1 MSTESLESQASQEPT
16 VDDMMTTTATEDANS
31 NCRFRVAGF
40 DFGLETEIVQEV
52 LKTQQITSVPKA
64 PQSVRGLINLRGQI
78 VPAVDVRQILGFE
91 PCDPKT
97 AMNVVVFT
105 DSGSVSLLVDEIE
118 DVLMVNTESFELAP
132 GTLQGTARELTR
144 GAYKLQ
150 DRLLLLLDVGKTLE
164 VAC

>member
-1 MSTESLESQASQEPT
+1 MTENRKSNAGSKVAG
-16 VDDMMTTTATEDANS
+16 NS
-31 NCRFRVAGF
+31 FCRFRIAGF

-52 LKTQQITSVPKA
+52 LKTQRITYVPKA
-64 PQSVRGLINLRGQI
+64 PDSVRGLINLRGQI

-91 PCDPKT
+91 PCDPEV

-105 DSGSVSLLVDEIE
+105 PTGSVSLLVDEIE
-118 DVLMVNTESFELAP
+118 DVLVVDAETFEVAP

-144 GAYKLQ
+144 GAYKLH
-150 DRLLLLLDVGKTLE
+150 DRLLMLLDVGKTLD

>member
-1 MSTESLESQASQEPT
+1 MSKKA
-16 VDDMMTTTATEDANS
+16 TTTVIPTGTNS
-31 NCRFRVAGF
+31 FCRFRVAGF

-52 LKTQQITSVPKA
+52 LKTQRITHVPMA
-64 PQSVRGLINLRGQI
+64 PSSVRGLINLRGQI

-105 DSGSVSLLVDEIE
+105 QTGSVSLLVDEIE
-118 DVLMVNTESFELAP
+118 DVLVVDTETFEAAP
-132 GTLQGTARELTR
+132 GTLQGSARDLTR
-144 GAYKLQ
+144 GAYKLK
-150 DRLLLLLDVGKTLE
+150 DRLLLLLDVGKTLD